1 MVQDLSQ
8 QLTPSAN
15 NSAEAAAPRQAV
27 TGVMPPQLGEALIR
41 EAWPTVLEASAGASR
56 LAEKLIKTVVL
67 APLGWLLLLP
77 LFGKRL
83 LPGLSKRYTLTNR
96 RLMVQRG
103 LRPKPAQE
111 IALSDIDEV
120 RLVPDSFDRFYLS
133 GTLEVISK
141 GQVALTLPGVP
152 EPEGF
157 RHAVVNAVK
166 AWVPAKAT
174 GPFQPAS
181 AVK

>member
-1 MVQDLSQ
+1 
-8 QLTPSAN
+8 
-15 NSAEAAAPRQAV
+15 
-27 TGVMPPQLGEALIR
+27 
-41 EAWPTVLEASAGASR
+41 
-56 LAEKLIKTVVL
+56 
-67 APLGWLLLLP
+67 
-77 LFGKRL
+77 
-83 LPGLSKRYTLTNR
+83 
-96 RLMVQRG
+96 MVQRG

-111 IALSDIDEV
+111 VALADIDEV

-166 AWVPAKAT
+166 AWVPGKAT